1 MKVQQKKWIR
11 FRTYVVA
18 IFFVLGLGVMLARAY
33 QLQVSERARL
43 TALAKANY
51 RDRITLPSKRGGIY
65 DRQGHA
71 LALTVEVG
79 SVYARPS
86 CIKKKQSVARKVAR
100 ALRMQRRKVLSSL
113 RSKHSFVWVKR
124 RIPPPMIEKIK
135 ALGIDGIGVVPE
147 SRRYYPGR
155 ETAAHLIGFVGADN
169 QGLEGLEKIYDS
181 LLKGPPTRLLQLQDA
196 LGRPFLI
203 QRTEPSGFGLHD
215 LVLTIDKDI
224 QFQAQQALEA
234 AVRKAKAKSGQCLV
248 VNPRTGEI
256 LALAVVPEF
265 NPNIFSRYRPEQWR
279 NRVVTDCY
287 EPGSTMKAF
296 LLAAALEEHV
306 VNPQTRFHCENG
318 TFGIAGKTIHDT
330 HPYNILSV
338 QDIIKYSSNIGALKM
353 GRALGYGTFARYL
366 GRFGFGRKT
375 GIRLLGE
382 QSGFVR
388 SSKKAKEIEKITA
401 YFGQGMTVT
410 TLQLAMAMGALANGG
425 ELMRPFVVSRV
436 RDSSGKVT
444 QVTKPR
450 VVRRVLT
457 KRTCRRVSRILEGV
471 VEEEGTGSPASIRGF
486 RVAGKTGTAQ
496 KVDPRTRRYSSR
508 KYEAIFAGFVPVD
521 DPKLVIVVMVDEP
534 KGVAYGGIVAGPVF
548 REVGQWALNY
558 MRVSPRV
565 EVASA
570 KEVPKPENIDPKVR
584 IRMPIVSQ
592 KGNGHLPDFKGQTMR
607 EVLRNGKALGL
618 KVVLKGTG
626 LAYKQFPRPGIPL
639 KKVSVVKVRF
649 RPPA

>member
-11 FRTYVVA
+11 FRTYIVA
-18 IFFVLGLGVMLARAY
+18 VLLVLGLGVMLGRAF
-33 QLQVSERARL
+33 QLQVLERDRL
-43 TALAKANY
+43 AALAKANY
-51 RDRITLPSKRGGIY
+51 RDRITLPSKRGTIY

-79 SVYARPS
+79 SVYAHPS
-86 CIKKKQSVARKVAR
+86 CIKYKRSVARKVATV
-100 ALRMQRRKVLSSL
+100 LRMQRRKVLSSL
-113 RSKHSFVWVKR
+113 RSKRSFVWVKR

-135 ALGIDGIGVVPE
+135 ALGIDEVGVIPE

-181 LLKGPPTRLLQLQDA
+181 VLKGPPTRLLQLQDA

-224 QFQAQQALEA
+224 QFQAEQALET
-234 AVRKAKAKSGQCLV
+234 AVRKSKAKSGQCLV

-265 NPNIFSRYRPEQWR
+265 NPNIFSRYRPAQWR

-296 LLAAALEEHV
+296 LLGAALEEHV
-306 VNPQTRFHCENG
+306 VNPQTRFNCEDG
-318 TFGIAGKTIHDT
+318 SFGVAGKTVHDT
-330 HPYNILSV
+330 HQYSILSV
-338 QDIIKYSSNIGALKM
+338 QDIVKYSSNIGALKI
-353 GRALGYGTFARYL
+353 GRTLGYKTFVRYL
-366 GRFGFGRKT
+366 ERFGFGAKT
-375 GIRLLGE
+375 GIGLLGE
-382 QSGFVR
+382 QKGFVR
-388 SSKKAKEIEKITA
+388 SPETAREIEKITA
-401 YFGQGMTVT
+401 YFGQGMSVT
-410 TLQLAMAMGALANGG
+410 TLQLAMAMGAIANGG
-425 ELMRPFVVSRV
+425 ELMRPFVVSQV

-444 QVTKPR
+444 QVTRPK

-457 KRTCRRVSRILEGV
+457 KRTCGRVRRILEGV
-471 VEEEGTGSPASIRGF
+471 VEKEGTGSQAAIRGF

-496 KVDPRTRRYSSR
+496 KVDPKTRRYSSH

-521 DPKLVIVVMVDEP
+521 DPRLVIVVMVDEP
-534 KGVAYGGIVAGPVF
+534 EGVPYGGIVAAPVF
-548 REVGQWALNY
+548 KGVAQWTLNY
-558 MRVSPRV
+558 MRVSPQV
-565 EVASA
+565 EVASTTEA
-570 KEVPKPENIDPKVR
+570 QKPEKIDQKVR

-592 KGNGHLPDFKGQTMR
+592 NGNGHLPDFKGQTMR

-626 LAYKQFPRPGIPL
+626 LAYRQFPRPGITL
-639 KKVSVVKVRF
+639 KKVSIVKVRF
-649 RPPA
+649 KPPA

>member
-18 IFFVLGLGVMLARAY
+18 GFFVLGLGIMFARAY
-33 QLQVSERARL
+33 QLQVLERERL
-43 TALAKANY
+43 AALAKANY

-86 CIKKKQSVARKVAR
+86 CIKKKQSVARKVASV
-100 ALRMQRRKVLSSL
+100 LRMR
-113 RSKHSFVWVKR
+113 RSKILASLKSRRSFVWVKR
-124 RIPPPMIEKIK
+124 RVPPPMIEKIK
-135 ALGIDGIGVVPE
+135 SLGIEGVGVIPE

-155 ETAAHLIGFVGADN
+155 ETAAHLIGFVGTDN

-203 QRTEPSGFGLHD
+203 ERTEPSGFGLHD
-215 LVLTIDKDI
+215 LILTIDKDI
-224 QFQAQQALEA
+224 QFQAEQALKA
-234 AVRKAKAKSGQCLV
+234 AVRKSKAKSGQCLV

-256 LALAVVPEF
+256 LALAIVPQF

-296 LLAAALEEHV
+296 LLGAALEEHV
-306 VNPQTRFHCENG
+306 VNPQTRFNCENG
-318 TFGIAGKTIHDT
+318 SFGIAGKTIHDT
-330 HPYNILSV
+330 HPYSMLSV
-338 QDIIKYSSNIGALKM
+338 QDIIRYSSNIGALKM
-353 GRALGYGTFARYL
+353 GRALGYGRFSRYL
-366 GRFGFGRKT
+366 ERFGFGRKT
-375 GIRLLGE
+375 GIELLGE
-382 QSGFVR
+382 QRGFIR
-388 SSKKAKEIEKITA
+388 DPKKAKEIEKITS
-401 YFGQGMTVT
+401 YFGQGMSVT
-410 TLQLAMAMGALANGG
+410 TLQLAMAMAAIANGG
-425 ELMRPFVVSRV
+425 QLMRPFVVSEIK
-436 RDSSGKVT
+436 DSTGKVI
-444 QVTKPR
+444 QVTKPK
-450 VVRRVLT
+450 VVRRVLSR
-457 KRTCRRVSRILEGV
+457 RTCERVSRILERV
-471 VEEEGTGSPASIRGF
+471 VEEEGTGAQASIRGF

-508 KYEAIFAGFVPVD
+508 NYEAIFAGFVPVD
-521 DPKLVIVVMVDEP
+521 DPRMVIVVMVDEP
-534 KGVAYGGIVAGPVF
+534 KGIPYGGIVAGPVF

-565 EVASA
+565 EMALA
-570 KEVPKPENIDPKVR
+570 KEVQEPKNVDDKVR
-584 IRMPIVSQ
+584 IRMAIAPRN
-592 KGNGHLPDFKGQTMR
+592 KNGHLPDFKGQTMR
-607 EVLRNGKALGL
+607 EVLREGNALGL
-618 KVVLKGTG
+618 KVILRGTG
-626 LAYKQFPRPGIPL
+626 LAYKQYPRPGIPL